1 MIIMSLST
9 GDETLLA
16 CDCYVNKNV
25 KGVQLFW
32 NKLWIVCGNGVIAI
46 FAG

>member
-16 CDCYVNKNV
+16 CDSYVNKNV

-32 NKLWIVCGNGVIAI
+32 NKLWIVCGNGVIAV

>member
-9 GDETLLA
+9 GNETLLA
-16 CDCYVNKNV
+16 CDSYVNKNV
-25 KGVQLFW
+25 TGVQLSW

>member
-1 MIIMSLST
+1 MIIMSLSI
-9 GDETLLA
+9 GNETLLA
-16 CDCYVNKNV
+16 CDSYVNKNV

-32 NKLWIVCGNGVIAI
+32 NKLWIVCGNRVIAI

>member
-9 GDETLLA
+9 GNETLLA
-16 CDCYVNKNV
+16 CDSYVNKNV
-25 KGVQLFW
+25 KGVQLFRS
-32 NKLWIVCGNGVIAI
+32 KLWIVCGNGVIAI